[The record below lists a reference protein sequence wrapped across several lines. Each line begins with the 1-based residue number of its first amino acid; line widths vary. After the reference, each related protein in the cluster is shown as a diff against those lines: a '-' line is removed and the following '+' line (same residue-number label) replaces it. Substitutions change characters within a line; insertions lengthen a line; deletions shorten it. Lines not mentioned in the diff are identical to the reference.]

1 MPHTIQIHKAQ
12 DSVPDEPVYSLTII
26 MDKPFPPFKDLQL
39 CDALFESDARK
50 LASDLIDR
58 LPGGTLDRLFIALCE
73 YKAGHLVVPGFPR
86 RKR

>member
-12 DSVPDEPVYSLTII
+12 DIGPNHRVESLTII
-26 MDKPFPPFKDLQL
+26 LDKPFPSFEDMKLH
-39 CDALFESDARK
+39 DALFESDARK